1 MYGLTRATTT
11 LLAAAVAG
19 FLLWLASQFSNHH
32 EGGYWA
38 IMGLLAGAGLVMALS
53 QLLGGWTKWGWP
65 RLSASV
71 FLFAFVPVA
80 VVSLWVIVAGEP
92 ANAWLHR
99 HVLAWSNDIH
109 VRGLVNDVM
118 KYIPVL
124 AFGTGL
130 VFGFS
135 FDTTGPVAR
144 EAVARRRAA
153 PVPVEDRAAADEPVT
168 AERRAVPADRDAEY
182 AGAPAPEAPPRA
194 RTPE

>member
-19 FLLWLASQFSNHH
+19 FLIWLASQFSNHH

-38 IMGLLAGAGLVMALS
+38 IMGVLAGAGLVMALS
-53 QLLGGWTKWGWP
+53 QLLGGWTKWGLP
-65 RLSASV
+65 RLSLSF

-80 VVSLWVIVAGEP
+80 IVCLWVIVAGEP
-92 ANAWLHR
+92 HNAWLHR
-99 HVLAWSNDIH
+99 HVLAWSSDIH

-118 KYIPVL
+118 KYIPVF

-130 VFGFS
+130 VFGFT

-144 EAVARRRAA
+144 EPVGRRTAA
-153 PVPVEDRAAADEPVT
+153 TPAPVEDRTAADEPVT
-168 AERRAVPADRDAEY
+168 AEQRAVPADRPVRDGEY
-182 AGAPAPEAPPRA
+182 AGRPRA